1 MKLLAT
7 SALALC
13 LMVMIG
19 CAEGNT
25 PSADAAATIEAATN
39 KVEANVSGMDCT
51 GCSGSIEAA
60 IAQIDGVTAA
70 TADVKTGDVKV
81 ALADDA
87 DTDATKAEIEKVI
100 AGLSDGKFTV
110 ENIEVSIAAVE
121 EDQVE
126 SEGETEASETTEET
140 QADAAGDGTVFV
152 VSGMSCSACSDKV
165 TKAVSEIEGVESVS
179 VCHKSGKCSVVGAD
193 GKKVCAMT
201 VTKAIEST
209 GFMVEKPCDEG
220 CDSEGCDSKEKSE
233 DTAKPQADAG
243 SEGAVFVVSGMNC
256 EACSSKLTK
265 AVSEIEGV
273 ESVSVCHKSGKCQVM
288 AADGS
293 YVCPVKVTKAIE
305 SSGFELAQQ

>member
-1 MKLLAT
+1 
-7 SALALC
+7 
-13 LMVMIG
+13 
-19 CAEGNT
+19 
-25 PSADAAATIEAATN
+25 
-39 KVEANVSGMDCT
+39 
-51 GCSGSIEAA
+51 
-60 IAQIDGVTAA
+60 
-70 TADVKTGDVKV
+70 V

-87 DTDATKAEIEKVI
+87 DSEAAKAEIEKVI

-110 ENIEVSIAAVE
+110 ENIIVSTATVE
-121 EDQVE
+121 EDQGE
-126 SEGETEASETTEET
+126 SQGSEGETEASETTEET
-140 QADAAGDGTVFV
+140 QADAAGGGTVFTV
-152 VSGMSCSACSDKV
+152 AGMSCNACSDKV

-193 GKKVCAMT
+193 GKKVCTMT

-209 GFMVEKPCDEG
+209 GFMVEKPCE
-220 CDSEGCDSKEKSE
+220 EGCDSKDKSE
-233 DTAKPQADAG
+233 ATAKPQADAG
-243 SEGAVFVVSGMNC
+243 SEGTVFVVSGMSC
-256 EACSSKLTK
+256 SACSDKVTK

>member
-7 SALALC
+7 PALALC

-60 IAQIDGVTAA
+60 IAQIEGVTAA

-87 DTDATKAEIEKVI
+87 DSEAAKAEIEKVI

-110 ENIEVSIAAVE
+110 ENIIVSTATVE
-121 EDQVE
+121 EDQGE
-126 SEGETEASETTEET
+126 SQGSEGETEASETAEET
-140 QADAAGDGTVFV
+140 QADAAGEGAVFTVA
-152 VSGMSCSACSDKV
+152 GMTCSACSDKV

-179 VCHKSGKCSVVGAD
+179 VCHKSGKCSVVGAE

-209 GFMVEKPCDEG
+209 GFMVEKSCE
-220 CDSEGCDSKEKSE
+220 EGCDSKEASE

-243 SEGAVFVVSGMNC
+243 SEGTVFVVSGMNC

-265 AVSEIEGV
+265 AVSEIGGV
-273 ESVSVCHKSGKCQVM
+273 ESVSVCHKSGKCQVV

-293 YVCPVKVTKAIE
+293 YVCPAKVAKAIE